1 MRPMPAVVAVSA
13 WVWVSF
19 ASPAPVPAQGPPGQP
34 SRAVWVSA
42 CDRELEARIRRDHPH
57 TDEVEI
63 SGGTVSEWAW
73 SRTEVAVAGEGRM
86 RRGSS
91 WNEFDF
97 VCLIDARSNAVTALE
112 WSGPL
117 RDGEPVRPGSQPPSR
132 LLGTLDDGSSAG
144 RGCVAALEA
153 AIRADHPRSGRVRI
167 ERGTLRRWL
176 RSAVETGVRGE
187 GEFAG
192 SRGLPHPFEF
202 TCQWDERR
210 GSAAAVFY
218 ELR

>member
-1 MRPMPAVVAVSA
+1 MRQLVVVAMLSAAGFAGPNPAVAQSRPELQPRA
-13 WVWVSF
+13 IWVDL
-19 ASPAPVPAQGPPGQP
+19 
-34 SRAVWVSA
+34 
-42 CDRELEARIRRDHPH
+42 CDRALEARIRQDHPH
-57 TDEVEI
+57 TDEVEV

-117 RDGEPVRPGSQPPSR
+117 KDGEPVRPGAQPPAR
-132 LLGTLDDGSSAG
+132 LLGSLEGSSPAG

-153 AIRADHPRSGRVRI
+153 AIRADHPRSGRVELDR
-167 ERGTLRRWL
+167 RSLRRWR
-176 RSAVETGVRGE
+176 RSTVETGVRGE
-187 GEFAG
+187 GTFAG

-202 TCQWDERR
+202 TCVWDERR
-210 GSAAAVFY
+210 DTAGALFY